1 MALHTRRR
9 LLQAATALAASLA
22 GCGGFSGSASHSET
36 VAAGGAGPPDSNS
49 ETDPPQLVARGG
61 AERPPIRLADEDGET
76 PDDDPERRLG
86 PRDDYAV
93 VDSSE
98 MAARLT
104 VADGVDVDGDLGS
117 FVEETAFDEETLY
130 LQTNAVQECFRLE
143 LCWVSWQPGEIH
155 TDYAR
160 TVREYD
166 EACAADTRAYE
177 SRLVRLPVALDS
189 DEVNSFGTT
198 IGSGRCD
205 RGGEQ

>member
-1 MALHTRRR
+1 MRTHPQQTLMALHTRRR

-36 VAAGGAGPPDSNS
+36 VAAGGSAPPDSNS

-104 VADGVDVDGDLGS
+104 VADGVDVRRGDGVRRGDAL
-117 FVEETAFDEETLY
+117 
-130 LQTNAVQECFRLE
+130 
-143 LCWVSWQPGEIH
+143 P
-155 TDYAR
+155 TDQRRSGVFPAR
-160 TVREYD
+160 TLLGIV
-166 EACAADTRAYE
+166 AARRD
-177 SRLVRLPVALDS
+177 SHRLRPD
-189 DEVNSFGTT
+189 
-198 IGSGRCD
+198 GSGVR
-205 RGGEQ
+205 RGVRGRHPGLRVTARPAPCRTR